1 MAREEH
7 ILHPGNVL
15 QGKMFPR
22 GYNKVCFATWQAVQ
36 NDLKSCFS
44 NLSIPLSKWGNR

>member
-22 GYNKVCFATWQAVQ
+22 SNNKVCFATWQAIQ
-36 NDLKSCFS
+36 NDLKSCFW
-44 NLSIPLSKWGNR
+44 NLSIPLSK